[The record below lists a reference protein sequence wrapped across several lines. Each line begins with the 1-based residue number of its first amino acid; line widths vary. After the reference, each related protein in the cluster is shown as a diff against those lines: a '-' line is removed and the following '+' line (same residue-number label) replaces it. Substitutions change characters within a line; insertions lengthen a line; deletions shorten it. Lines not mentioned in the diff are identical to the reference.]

1 MKLDVDRDVKLCL
14 TFEAAEGTL
23 VITKLKCWVAVAPRW
38 SGRPNRVSRRDGEAR
53 YFPRSLP
60 LNARRAQ
67 SVYDREQFGGK
78 DTPLMAA
85 MKVVEAME
93 KLPSSAEEASLYPG
107 LLIDRKKTTKLW
119 CAAWSFSLVKDKV
132 SECRAAGCGE
142 DFATALWVLFCA
154 TKTCFGFLWA
164 EIRRWI

>member
-23 VITKLKCWVAVAPRW
+23 VITTLKCWVAVAPRW

-93 KLPSSAEEASLYPG
+93 PSSAEEASLYPEEEQA
-107 LLIDRKKTTKLW
+107 L
-119 CAAWSFSLVKDKV
+119 KDKV

>member
-93 KLPSSAEEASLYPG
+93 KLPSSAEEASLYPEEEQA
-107 LLIDRKKTTKLW
+107 L
-119 CAAWSFSLVKDKV
+119 KDKV